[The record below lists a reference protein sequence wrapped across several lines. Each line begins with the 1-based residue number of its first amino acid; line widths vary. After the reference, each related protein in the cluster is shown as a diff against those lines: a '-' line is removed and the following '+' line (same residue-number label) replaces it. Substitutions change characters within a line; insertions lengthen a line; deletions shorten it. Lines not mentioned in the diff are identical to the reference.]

1 MITIFLNILVCVLDI
16 PIFYYTNKIKLKE
29 GKDSLRILSTR
40 SLQRGV
46 WFRESGHSEV
56 VDTV

>member
-29 GKDSLRILSTR
+29 GKDSLRILT
-40 SLQRGV
+40 LV
-46 WFRESGHSEV
+46 LYKEVFDLESRDIV
-56 VDTV
+56 R